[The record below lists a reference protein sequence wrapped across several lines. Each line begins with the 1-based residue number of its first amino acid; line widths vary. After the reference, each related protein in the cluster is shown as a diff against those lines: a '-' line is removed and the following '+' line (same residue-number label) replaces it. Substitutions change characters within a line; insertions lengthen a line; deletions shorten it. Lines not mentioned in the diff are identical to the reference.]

1 MSLSSLK
8 YLTLVQLKDIA
19 KNKGIHFPANI
30 RKSDLLAILE
40 ENLPNDYDVLQ
51 HFSNSYEN
59 KSKYDYDDSKDFESA
74 LFDVTNDE
82 SMQIKNSNTQV
93 VNKTVNPSS
102 PSVSN
107 YVPRF
112 GPRPK
117 NNIQGS
123 VQNNPESKSESNV
136 LIDKSGLKF
145 KQGYSIY
152 NNNNRNSK
160 KFSTIQP
167 TGILEKDLIGTI
179 DSSTLIEKE
188 DTFKV
193 SGFIDIINNSYG
205 FIRKN
210 PLIRSDNDV
219 FVSNGIIDKYGL
231 NSGDYIDGIATNN
244 NGQKSSILLYVNNVH
259 KEEIVYSDFNNAE
272 PIYPSKKILNDNCDE
287 YSIFTRMVDIVSPLS
302 YGQRVL
308 LVSEHGSGT
317 TSLLI
322 DLAKNIEI
330 NSKNHEVIFVSIN
343 SPSDEQNNIKNSI
356 KGKFFGSTFE
366 KGADE
371 QIKVLE
377 YSIEYSKQRANLGK
391 NVIIIIDNLSQI
403 INQYQVLDSAF
414 SKISNVSYAQQAL
427 LNTKKVFSIAKN
439 TKDSGTITLIS
450 AMYSDL
456 SNRMDSVILG
466 EFINNSSTVIY
477 LDKELSDIY
486 MFPAVDYKNTFS
498 KQINLVTKNDEYDL
512 LVKINRIFR
521 SIPNKEA
528 HKQFI
533 DLIQKT
539 NSNKELRKK
548 LPEWFDIWEK
558 ISNI

>member
-30 RKSDLLAILE
+30 RKSDILAILE
-40 ENLPNDYDVLQ
+40 EKLPNDYDVLQ

-59 KSKYDYDDSKDFESA
+59 EPKYDFNESKDFESA

-82 SMQIKNSNTQV
+82 SMQGKNYNTQA
-93 VNKTVNPSS
+93 VNKPIESS
-102 PSVSN
+102 TPSVYN

-117 NNIQGS
+117 NTIQSS
-123 VQNNPESKSESNV
+123 VQTNPENKSDSNV

-152 NNNNRNSK
+152 NNNNKNSK
-160 KFSTIQP
+160 KMPTIQP

-179 DSSTLIEKE
+179 GSNKLLEQE
-188 DTFKV
+188 NTFKV
-193 SGFIDIINNSYG
+193 SGSIDIINNSYG
-205 FIRKN
+205 FIRKD
-210 PLIRSDNDV
+210 PLIKNDSDV
-219 FVSNGIIDKYGL
+219 FVSNGIVDKYSL
-231 NSGDYIDGIATNN
+231 NSGDYINGIASNS
-244 NGQKSSILLYVNNVH
+244 NGQKSPILLYVNNVQ
-259 KEEIVYSDFNNAE
+259 KKDLICADFKNAE
-272 PIYPSKKILNDNCDE
+272 SIYPDKRILSDNCDE

-302 YGQRVL
+302 YGQRIL
-308 LVSEHGSGT
+308 LVSEHRSGT
-317 TSLLI
+317 TSLLL
-322 DLAKNIEI
+322 DLAKNTAL
-330 NSKNHEVIFVSIN
+330 NQKNHEIIFVSIN
-343 SPSDEQNNIKNSI
+343 SPSDEQQNIKNSLN
-356 KGKFFGSTFE
+356 GKFFGSTFE

-377 YSIEYSKQRANLGK
+377 SSIEYSMQRANLGK
-391 NVIIIIDNLSQI
+391 NVIVIIDNLSQI
-403 INQYQVLDSAF
+403 INQYQVLDSVF
-414 SKISNVSYAQQAL
+414 TKISNVSYAQQAL

-456 SNRMDSVILG
+456 SNRIDSVILG

-486 MFPAVDYKNTFS
+486 MFPAVDFKNTFS
-498 KQINLVTKNDEYDL
+498 KQISLVTTGDEYDL

-528 HKQFI
+528 HKQFV
-533 DLIQKT
+533 DLIHKT
-539 NSNKELRKK
+539 NNNRELRKK
-548 LPEWFDIWEK
+548 LPEWFNIWEK

>member
-19 KNKGIHFPANI
+19 KNKGIYFPANI
-30 RKSDLLAILE
+30 RKSDILAILE

-51 HFSNSYEN
+51 HFSNE
-59 KSKYDYDDSKDFESA
+59 SKYDYNETKGFESA

-82 SMQIKNSNTQV
+82 SIQDKNHNTQIE
-93 VNKTVNPSS
+93 NNTTHSSIPSGY
-102 PSVSN
+102 N

-117 NNIQGS
+117 NNIQAS
-123 VQNNPESKSESNV
+123 VQNISESKPDANV
-136 LIDKSGLKF
+136 LIDKSGLRF

-160 KFSTIQP
+160 KISTIQP

-179 DSSTLIEKE
+179 NSNTLLEKE
-188 DTFKV
+188 DTFNV
-193 SGFIDIINNSYG
+193 SGYIDIINNSYG
-205 FIRKN
+205 FIRKD
-210 PLIRSDNDV
+210 PLLKSDNDV
-219 FVSNGIIDKYGL
+219 FVSNGVVDKYSL
-231 NSGDYIDGIATNN
+231 NSGDYIDGIAANN
-244 NGQKSSILLYVNNVH
+244 NGQKSPTLLYVNHVQ
-259 KEEIVYSDFNNAE
+259 KKDIVYSDFNNAE
-272 PIYPSKKILNDNCDE
+272 SIYPNKKILNDNCDE

-322 DLAKNIEI
+322 DIAKNIEI
-330 NSKNHEVIFVSIN
+330 NSKNHELIFVSIN
-343 SPSDEQNNIKNSI
+343 SPSEEQNNIKKSI
-356 KGKFFGSTFE
+356 KGKFFGSAFE

-371 QIKVLE
+371 QIKLLE
-377 YSIEYSKQRANLGK
+377 SSIEYSKQRANLGK

-414 SKISNVSYAQQAL
+414 TKISNVSYAQQAL
-427 LNTKKVFSIAKN
+427 QNTKKVFSIAKN

-456 SNRMDSVILG
+456 SNRIDSVILG

-539 NSNKELRKK
+539 NNNKELRKK
-548 LPEWFDIWEK
+548 IPEWFDIWEK

>member
-19 KNKGIHFPANI
+19 KNKGIYFPANI
-30 RKSDLLAILE
+30 RKSDILAILE

-51 HFSNSYEN
+51 HFSGSYKNE
-59 KSKYDYDDSKDFESA
+59 SKYDYNESKDFESA

-82 SMQIKNSNTQV
+82 SIQDKNHNTQV
-93 VNKTVNPSS
+93 VNNTAHTSTPPVY
-102 PSVSN
+102 N

-112 GPRPK
+112 GPRQK
-117 NNIQGS
+117 NNIQAS
-123 VQNNPESKSESNV
+123 VKNISESKLDSNV

-160 KFSTIQP
+160 KISTIQP

-179 DSSTLIEKE
+179 DSNMLLEKE
-188 DTFKV
+188 DTFNV
-193 SGFIDIINNSYG
+193 SGFVDIINNSYG
-205 FIRKN
+205 FIRKDPMLKSN
-210 PLIRSDNDV
+210 NDI
-219 FVSNGIIDKYGL
+219 FVSNGIVDKYSL
-231 NSGDYIDGIATNN
+231 NSGDYIDGIASNN
-244 NGQKSSILLYVNNVH
+244 NGQKSPTLLYVNSVQ
-259 KEEIVYSDFNNAE
+259 KKDIVYSDFNNAE
-272 PIYPSKKILNDNCDE
+272 SIYPSKKILSDNCDE

-308 LVSEHGSGT
+308 LISEHGAGT

-330 NSKNHEVIFVSIN
+330 NSKNHEIVFVSLN
-343 SPSDEQNNIKNSI
+343 SPSDEQNNIKNAI
-356 KGKFFGSTFE
+356 KGKFYGSTFE

-377 YSIEYSKQRANLGK
+377 SSIEYSKQRANLGK

-403 INQYQVLDSAF
+403 INQYQVIDSAF
-414 SKISNVSYAQQAL
+414 TKISNVSYAQQAL
-427 LNTKKVFSIAKN
+427 INTKKIFSIAKN

-450 AMYSDL
+450 AMYSDF
-456 SNRMDSVILG
+456 SNRIDSMILG

-539 NSNKELRKK
+539 NNNKELRKK